1 MKALLARFRFKRSSP
16 KALIPAT
23 LTVGTI
29 LIVVALFVAQTP
41 VFDTIELNWLDLR
54 FRTRG
59 KIPPSPNVVL
69 AVIDERSLGSEGRW
83 PWPRSKFAA
92 LIDALSRD
100 GAKVIGFD
108 VTFSESDDNAQLAL
122 INGFARTVDSLAIDN
137 PKVSE
142 FIEDSRAK
150 ADNDRALVNALKR
163 SSAAVVLGYFFH
175 MDEAAVGY
183 KLDKADIERRLNGIS
198 ASKYPLVFTEEQA
211 DGVSPFIKS
220 YAPQGNLDLFA
231 AAAAST
237 GYFTI
242 VSDPDGRVRWLPLM
256 IQGGDDLFPP
266 LSILCVWHYLGKPQ
280 LAVHTDAYGVEGVQ
294 IGDRFIPT
302 DESGQLLINYR
313 GPPQTF
319 AHYSISD
326 ILGGRLPPGTFA
338 DKIVIV
344 GATALGIGDIRST
357 PFTPV
362 YPGPEIH
369 ASVIDNVLTG
379 DFIEKPRWSMV
390 FDLSAI
396 VLLSSVVGI
405 ALPRI
410 SALKGVLV
418 VVGIAGFY
426 VVAAY
431 ELFARAH
438 MWLNMVYPIFGLAG
452 TYTMLTLYRYIAE
465 ERERKKIKDTFKYY
479 VSGDVI
485 EDMLS
490 DPDRLKLGGQE
501 KLLTV
506 MFSDLVGFTTYSEKY
521 PPSAVIAILSD
532 YYNRMTEQVFANR
545 GTLTN
550 YIGDELMAIFGAPVE
565 QPDHAKSA
573 CLAAIA
579 MREQRGA
586 LAEEFAK
593 IGRPPLR
600 ARTGINSGVMLVG
613 NVGSKY
619 RFAYTVL
626 GDHVN
631 LASRLEQL
639 NRIYGT
645 ETIISEH
652 TAALV
657 ANSFIL
663 RQLDRVRVKGR
674 EQALRI
680 YELVAIANTVQ
691 PPKEQRVLELYPE
704 AFEAYQQQRFAEALE
719 TFSQCL
725 VLWPEDR
732 PSRLMADRC
741 RLYREHPPENWDGVF
756 EHQTKD

>member
-1 MKALLARFRFKRSSP
+1 M
-16 KALIPAT
+16 
-23 LTVGTI
+23 
-29 LIVVALFVAQTP
+29 
-41 VFDTIELNWLDLR
+41 
-54 FRTRG
+54 
-59 KIPPSPNVVL
+59 
-69 AVIDERSLGSEGRW
+69 
-83 PWPRSKFAA
+83 
-92 LIDALSRD
+92 
-100 GAKVIGFD
+100 
-108 VTFSESDDNAQLAL
+108 
-122 INGFARTVDSLAIDN
+122 IDN
-137 PKVSE
+137 
-142 FIEDSRAK
+142 I
-150 ADNDRALVNALKR
+150 
-163 SSAAVVLGYFFH
+163 
-175 MDEAAVGY
+175 
-183 KLDKADIERRLNGIS
+183 
-198 ASKYPLVFTEEQA
+198 
-211 DGVSPFIKS
+211 
-220 YAPQGNLDLFA
+220 
-231 AAAAST
+231 
-237 GYFTI
+237 
-242 VSDPDGRVRWLPLM
+242 
-256 IQGGDDLFPP
+256 
-266 LSILCVWHYLGKPQ
+266 
-280 LAVHTDAYGVEGVQ
+280 
-294 IGDRFIPT
+294 
-302 DESGQLLINYR
+302 
-313 GPPQTF
+313 
-319 AHYSISD
+319 
-326 ILGGRLPPGTFA
+326 
-338 DKIVIV
+338 
-344 GATALGIGDIRST
+344 
-357 PFTPV
+357 
-362 YPGPEIH
+362 
-369 ASVIDNVLTG
+369 LTG

-418 VVGIAGFY
+418 VAGIAGFY

-438 MWLNMVYPIFGLAG
+438 MWLNMVYPIFGLAA

-485 EDMLS
+485 EDMLA

-501 KLLTV
+501 KVLTV
-506 MFSDLVGFTTYSEKY
+506 MFSDLVGFTTYSERY
-521 PPSAVIAILSD
+521 SPSAVIEILSD

-565 QPDHAKSA
+565 QADHAQSA
-573 CLAAIA
+573 CAAAIA

-600 ARTGINSGVMLVG
+600 ARTGINSGTMLVG

-657 ANSFIL
+657 TNAFIL
-663 RQLDRVRVKGR
+663 RQLDMVRVKGR

-680 YELVAIANTVQ
+680 YELVGTANMVQ

-719 TFSQCL
+719 MFSHCL
-725 VLWPEDR
+725 VLLPEDR

-741 RLYREHPPENWDGVF
+741 RLYGEHPPENWDGVF